1 MTENELMELIHK
13 NVHESLL
20 DNEELIGKNMCRMI
34 GNHYPSTMEG
44 IGRLCS
50 AVSDYTVNIAKITCV
65 SILKVLEQA
74 GVLEIK
80 TAEKEG

>member
-1 MTENELMELIHK
+1 
-13 NVHESLL
+13 
-20 DNEELIGKNMCRMI
+20 MCRMTES
-34 GNHYPSTMEG
+34 HYPSTMEG
-44 IGRLCS
+44 IVRLCQ
-50 AVSDYTVNIAKITCV
+50 ALLDYTINISEITCV